1 MDELYKKYN
10 RSQKEANNKEWYKK
24 IIETIVGYHCNRS
37 NIYNSKIKSSK
48 RMDMKINYDLF
59 NNILHLKD
67 FEKICSPFGSEIGE
81 MPSDFT
87 NKDIISGKIKAL
99 LGMEMKRPFSFR
111 VLATN
116 EEATTRKEQFEFS
129 KLREFVVNSI
139 IEPIKVKIEKEN
151 QQQEGKE
158 LTKEEQQQI
167 QQQIAEELKVQTPDE
182 VRLYME
188 REHQDPA
195 EILSSQ
201 ILNYLSQEQDIKNK
215 FNAIWKHAC
224 ISGAEI
230 SWVGAEKNRPIVKVI
245 NPLFFSCD
253 DLNGSQYIQ
262 DSEWACYQMKMSFT
276 EFVNYFQDE
285 FTDNELKTIF
295 SGAHSTSA
303 LEFGNFEMNENSFDD
318 NGYQFKITVYHTEW
332 KALNPIKF
340 LKTIN
345 KETGEEQEDIVD
357 ELYKLDKEAGDIE
370 IHTEWIPSKYE
381 GYKIIGVGKEYAFT
395 REVPCQARDLD
406 NLYKCKLS
414 YVGAFI
420 DNLNSNSTSFVS
432 RMKQYQYMYNIIWYR
447 LELLIAS
454 DYGKTLLLNAGI
466 VPKSAGLSTEKWLHY
481 FRTTKIGFMDL
492 AQEGNKGSLDLTL
505 AAKEVDMSN
514 ATEIREKV
522 ELLNYIEKRCG
533 DSVGITK
540 QVEGQIGA
548 NEGVGNTNNAIAQSA
563 NILEPYFEVH
573 NIVKRDIL
581 QALLEVAKICYT
593 YYPPKCLTYVLD
605 DMSIK
610 MLNIDSE
617 LLENSTYGLFLSNS
631 IKTNEIIE
639 SLKTLAHAALQNQ
652 KIELSDFLSILKS
665 NSTQEIEDMLKKS
678 EKQRKEERQQEQQ
691 QQQKSQEEMQKK
703 SIELREKEMKH
714 EMDMMVTQENMKTER
729 DLQKQTILSLGFNA
743 DKDMDKDG
751 IPDIMEIYKEG
762 KNAEIRASELQLKQ
776 DKLEQDR
783 IEHQDKMALEDK
795 KLKEQILKNKISNK

>member
-1 MDELYKKYN
+1 MDELYRKYT
-10 RSQKEANNKEWYKK
+10 RAQKEANNKEWYKK
-24 IIETIVGYHCNRS
+24 VIDTIVGYHSNRS
-37 NIYNSKIKSSK
+37 NIFNSSIKSSK
-48 RMDMKINYDLF
+48 RMEMKINYDLF
-59 NNILHLKD
+59 NNILHLDD
-67 FEKICSPFGSEIGE
+67 FEKICSPFGSEIGQ

-99 LGMEMKRPFSFR
+99 LGMEMKRPFSFK
-111 VLATN
+111 VVAVN
-116 EEATTRKEQFEFS
+116 EEATTRKEQFEFN

-139 IEPIKVKIEKEN
+139 IEPIKVEIEKQN
-151 QQQEGKE
+151 QQQEGQE
-158 LTKEEQQQI
+158 LTKEQQQEI
-167 QQQIAEELKVQTPDE
+167 QQKIAEELKTQTPDE
-182 VRLYME
+182 VKLYME

-195 EILSSQ
+195 EVLSRQ
-201 ILNYLSQEQDIKNK
+201 ILDYLTQEQDLKNK
-215 FNAIWKHAC
+215 FNAIWKHSA

-230 SWVGAEKNRPIVKVI
+230 SWVGMEKNKPVVKVI

-262 DSEWACYQMKMSFT
+262 DSEWACYQMKMTFT
-276 EFVNYFQDE
+276 EFVNFFQDE
-285 FTDNELKTIF
+285 FTDKELKSIF

-303 LEFGNFEMNENSFDD
+303 LEFGHFETDNSSFDD
-318 NGYQFKITVYHTEW
+318 TGYQFKITVYHTEW

-345 KETGEEQEDIVD
+345 PETGEEQEDIVD
-357 ELYKLDKEAGDIE
+357 ELYKLNKEAGDIE

-381 GYKIIGVGKEYAFT
+381 GYKIMGIGKEYAYT
-395 REVPCQARDLD
+395 REVPCQVRDLD

-420 DNLNSNSTSFVS
+420 DNLNSNSTSFVT
-432 RMKQYQYMYNIIWYR
+432 RMKQYQYMYDIIWYR
-447 LELLIAS
+447 LENSIAS
-454 DYGKTLLLNAGI
+454 DYGKILLLNAGI
-466 VPKSAGLSTEKWLHY
+466 VPKTSGLTTEKWLHY
-481 FRTTKIGFMDL
+481 LRTTKIGFMDL
-492 AQEGNKGSLDLTL
+492 SQEGNKNSLDLTL
-505 AAKEVDMSN
+505 AAKEADMSKV
-514 ATEIREKV
+514 AEIRQNI
-522 ELLNYIEKRCG
+522 ELLDYIERRCG

-581 QALLEVAKICYT
+581 QSLLEVAKICYT
-593 YYPPKCLTYVLD
+593 LYPPKCLSYVLD

-610 MLNIDSE
+610 MLNVDSE

-631 IKTNEIIE
+631 MKTNEIME

-652 KIELSDFLSILKS
+652 RIELSDFLSILKS

-678 EKQRKEERQQEQQ
+678 EKERKEQEQQQQQ

-703 SIELREKEMKH
+703 QIELREKEMAH
-714 EMDMMVTQENMKTER
+714 EMEMMVTQENMKTER
-729 DLQKQTILSLGFNA
+729 ELQKQTILSLGFNE
-743 DKDMDKDG
+743 DKDLDKDG
-751 IPDIMEIYKEG
+751 TPDIMEVFKAG
-762 KNAEIRASELQLKQ
+762 KDADLKQ
-776 DKLEQDR
+776 SEMQLEKDKLEQR
-783 IEHQDKMALEDK
+783 RLEHQDKMALEDK